1 MFAVVIQFDG
11 ETPAELEAGM
21 SHVKDEVIPA
31 IAGAAGMEGWWLV
44 DRDNGRR
51 LGVMVFDS
59 DEHYQAGMAAVG
71 AARAKDPDR
80 LRPAPSSVTRWEVYG
95 RAS

>member
-1 MFAVVIQFDG
+1 MIQFDG
-11 ETPAELEAGM
+11 ETPAELEAGI
-21 SHVKDEVIPA
+21 SHVQDEVIPA
-31 IAGAAGMEGWWLV
+31 LAGAPGLQGSWLV
-44 DRDNGRR
+44 DREGGRR
-51 LGVMVFDS
+51 LSVMVWDT

-95 RAS
+95 TAS